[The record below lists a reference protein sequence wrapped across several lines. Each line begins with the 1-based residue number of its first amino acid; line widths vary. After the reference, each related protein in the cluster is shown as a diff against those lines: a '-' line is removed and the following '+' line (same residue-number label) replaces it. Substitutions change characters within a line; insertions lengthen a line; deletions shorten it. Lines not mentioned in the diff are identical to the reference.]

1 MTPADKI
8 EFTIPAFIEHFKN
21 HDKLQITKNIPFI
34 LKDVWLING
43 KPLNRDPEIKDSIII
58 IQNWPKIIFNPLLQI
73 IAKKLFID
81 FNDKVH
87 TDFEYGR
94 DFKATLDHD
103 VVLIAKP
110 CMRIET
116 DLIGLFRLM
125 THLSMKSVKF
135 TGEQTLEIPLKKRDI
150 EILDLKEDSAPNLS
164 KIIASRLFADITV
177 RRNLVGDVE
186 FSICKRKPL
195 DMPEVNYA
203 LVSASQGMEFTL
215 LPKYEFHSVAILCQ
229 YLNVTGQITIPEN
242 QPLTIIDSQFFTKTR
257 ALLKKHSINEEL
269 EPGFIL
275 QQMVLSLGKGIG
287 VNEKT
292 VGLSFNYND
301 NYVKITPNKEVTFTL
316 QEGSL
321 QVYDLSDLACRS
333 ITAHRRIIVKV
344 GHSLTLYGV
353 KPEGQP
359 ECVLRQV
366 IIETCPVGMEFS
378 YSNCMVA
385 YDSLKSQMS
394 IKAKE
399 EDFVLYYC
407 WKSLETVIENL
418 LNTQE
423 ERDSLAEEGD
433 VATIQFLQ
441 FKVLF
446 YFCCG
451 DFKHF
456 RAKDILPPFFDEAIQ
471 EKMLELINNA
481 EFDNTLQSLTEDQR
495 KKITLLTSNTK
506 NYHAIEWDKLEASL
520 KFLLTKVKELN
531 LENPSVKKAITNV
544 ALKLRET
551 DSVPAP

>member
-1 MTPADKI
+1 MTPAGKT
-8 EFTIPAFIEHFKN
+8 EFTVSTFIEHFKN

-43 KPLNRDPEIKDSIII
+43 KPLNRDPEIKDSIKI

-81 FNDKVH
+81 FNDKVN

-110 CMRIET
+110 SMRIET

-150 EILDLKEDSAPNLS
+150 EILDLKVDSAPNLS

-203 LVSASQGMEFTL
+203 LVSASQGMEFSL
-215 LPKYEFHSVAILCQ
+215 LPKYEFHSVAIFCQ
-229 YLNVTGQITIPEN
+229 YLNVTGQLTIPEN
-242 QPLTIIDSQFFTKTR
+242 KPLTIIDKDFFRKIK
-257 ALLKKHSINEEL
+257 ALFKEHAIREDLEL
-269 EPGFIL
+269 AVIL
-275 QQMVLSLGKGIG
+275 QQMVLSLGKIITL
-287 VNEKT
+287 NDLS
-292 VGLSFNYND
+292 VGLTFTYTD
-301 NYVKITPNKEVTFTL
+301 NYVRITPDKEITFTL

-333 ITAHRRIIVKV
+333 ITAPSRIIVKM
-344 GHSLTLYGV
+344 GHSLTLCGV
-353 KPEGQP
+353 KPEIQS
-359 ECVLRQV
+359 ERLLSQV
-366 IIETCPVGMEFS
+366 ITRTCPIGMDFS
-378 YSNCMVA
+378 YSNCLVK
-385 YDSLKSQMS
+385 YDSSKSQ
-394 IKAKE
+394 INIIPEKE
-399 EDFVLYYC
+399 GFVLYYC

-423 ERDSLAEEGD
+423 ERDSLAEGD
-433 VATIQFLQ
+433 MATIQFLQ

-451 DFKHF
+451 DFIHF
-456 RAKDILPPFFDEAIQ
+456 RAQDILPPFFDEDIQ

-481 EFDNTLQSLTEDQR
+481 EFDKTLQSLTEDQR
-495 KKITLLTSNTK
+495 KRITLLTSHTK
-506 NYHAIEWDKLEASL
+506 NYHEIEWDKLEASL
-520 KFLLTKVKELN
+520 KFVLTKVKELN

-544 ALKLRET
+544 ALKLRENEI
-551 DSVPAP
+551 VQAF